1 MIRLFKKRSEGTP
14 LVWPGN
20 QYEMFAFCASSVF
33 AAMGQV
39 NNTVAPGVFSGGQNL
54 SLLTLPDG
62 STKWD
67 ANNTGH
73 SAQFAHSYI
82 NVQGYWTKL
91 KSDIQ

>member
-39 NNTVAPGVFSGGQNL
+39 NNTVAPGVFNGGWDL
-54 SLLTLPDG
+54 RSLDPVTEF
-62 STKWD
+62 TT
-67 ANNTGH
+67 ANTGH
-73 SAQFAHSYI
+73 SAEFAHAFAQ
-82 NVQGYWTKL
+82 VKGYWAKIN
-91 KSDIQ
+91 SDIR